1 MLRGKCLAWIS
12 HCAQGG
18 RSPVGERAASLCWV
32 PVDDQVRHLLDRLVS
47 PRSPLKP
54 SRAVEPSDWLLPR
67 PRDLRASYV
76 RIRRALTTTAQR
88 AGVSLPA
95 LKELIDHKSLRM
107 TLRYVQVSQNDLQ
120 REFHAASLKLANSHS
135 PLPMPLAAMGP
146 DVSTGL
152 PALSQALAITQHLLE
167 MYRRQLS
174 NGAEQRTL
182 NRLTNRLTKVATELA
197 SLTTPPN

>member
-1 MLRGKCLAWIS
+1 
-12 HCAQGG
+12 
-18 RSPVGERAASLCWV
+18 
-32 PVDDQVRHLLDRLVS
+32 
-47 PRSPLKP
+47 
-54 SRAVEPSDWLLPR
+54 
-67 PRDLRASYV
+67 
-76 RIRRALTTTAQR
+76 
-88 AGVSLPA
+88 VSLPA

-120 REFHAASLKLANSHS
+120 REFHAASLKLANSHP

-197 SLTTPPN
+197 SLSTPPN

>member
-1 MLRGKCLAWIS
+1 
-12 HCAQGG
+12 
-18 RSPVGERAASLCWV
+18 
-32 PVDDQVRHLLDRLVS
+32 
-47 PRSPLKP
+47 
-54 SRAVEPSDWLLPR
+54 
-67 PRDLRASYV
+67 
-76 RIRRALTTTAQR
+76 
-88 AGVSLPA
+88 LPA
-95 LKELIDHKSLRM
+95 LKELNDHKSLRM